1 MLDSF
6 STPAAYQ
13 AFLYNLPE
21 QYPSIQRAN
30 LVYVPTGKKYGRVE
44 GMIFFA
50 QNIVLCVQEFL
61 NFELNVIED
70 YGYEVTQSHN
80 PPDAPDFPET
90 RDYCKASYPY
100 KDKLYWYDSFPH
112 PHIPELASTHPH
124 HKHIHPD
131 IKHNRVPAP
140 ELSFTRPNLPF
151 LIAEIE
157 IYLAQE
163 AKS

>member
-6 STPAAYQ
+6 SSPAAYQ
-13 AFLYNLPE
+13 AFLYNL
-21 QYPSIQRAN
+21 
-30 LVYVPTGKKYGRVE
+30 
-44 GMIFFA
+44 
-50 QNIVLCVQEFL
+50 
-61 NFELNVIED
+61 
-70 YGYEVTQSHN
+70 
-80 PPDAPDFPET
+80 
-90 RDYCKASYPY
+90 
-100 KDKLYWYDSFPH
+100 YDSFPH

-163 AKS
+163 VKS